1 VQEDGCV
8 LADYPDISM
17 IEVDREISLF
27 GDEGAFLRKKNT
39 CNNRIGEV
47 AVFL

>member
-27 GDEGAFLRKKNT
+27 GDEGAFLRKKT
-39 CNNRIGEV
+39 RVIIGEV

>member
-1 VQEDGCV
+1 MQEDGCALV
-8 LADYPDISM
+8 DYSNISM

-27 GDEGAFLRKKNT
+27 GDEGAFLRKKT
-39 CNNRIGEV
+39 RVIIGEV